1 MGRLLGLET
10 ELPARFTD
18 RNCQQRGNNGISI
31 MRCIDSEVIEKRI
44 TKVILDFPGNSS
56 ETAFHAPGERKGK
69 RKARFWSATV
79 GSSERRAPLPWR
91 VGIRAQRAARAR
103 RGRSEARARARPQS
117 GGSRPAGRREGS
129 RRVADR
135 TESEPR
141 AQSRATREG
150 GRTADP
156 HPQALRR
163 PSAHVH
169 RRPPT
174 SRRPSTP
181 RRHPRTCARSPRGDI
196 DRRPEQVNDIAV
208 IEWG

>member
-1 MGRLLGLET
+1 
-10 ELPARFTD
+10 
-18 RNCQQRGNNGISI
+18 

-69 RKARFWSATV
+69 GKARFWSATV

-135 TESEPR
+135 TEYRVRGLRAVQRAREAGLRTHTRRPFGALQHTCTGAHRRPVVRAHRGGTPARAHGPHVEISTG
-141 AQSRATREG
+141 AQSR
-150 GRTADP
+150 
-156 HPQALRR
+156 
-163 PSAHVH
+163 
-169 RRPPT
+169 
-174 SRRPSTP
+174 
-181 RRHPRTCARSPRGDI
+181 
-196 DRRPEQVNDIAV
+196 
-208 IEWG
+208 